1 MTDNRVTPSKLPI
14 TEALLDQIEFNHRIV
29 GRNEDGSLKTIAFTG
44 NDWFLRDATMDGFCV
59 RVTAKGMRFY
69 AQRKL
74 GGRPCLFQCGEWS
87 KSGEK
92 TSLTKARK
100 TAEMALSKMRLG
112 QDPNLEKK
120 KAIAEVVRA
129 REKAILTLGFVMER
143 DAKNQAETDAP
154 KTAKDRR
161 DVAKWIEKMK
171 IWRMPI
177 HEVTEKH
184 LNTMMGELKKERGD
198 ASSVKVWRY
207 ARAAWNR
214 LPAGEVPSVDPFS
227 EWMKSHTLPII
238 KRRQTSLPTEEKEGR
253 DWLQSIAALRNAEG
267 SRAFAH
273 RVMADYILLSLC
285 WGARKSEGCGML
297 IEHVDFAREFA
308 VFRDTK
314 NGRDHY
320 FPLTPGCSAIL
331 RNRIED
337 NNKPR
342 GLDVKKAQ
350 RGEPFFI
357 TPWLFPSRIR
367 GKHLEIPTGALR
379 VGDEVAGIKINMHDL
394 RRTFAGDIAADVM
407 VDADGRSTGNFGLVK
422 VAMNHADIMSD
433 VTQGYIMLKSRLKM
447 LRPIYLAHER
457 RVLTAAGLTHLLP
470 VETKTT
476 QTDLQALLEALK
488 SNADNPEAMA
498 LIKAA
503 ISA

>member
-1 MTDNRVTPSKLPI
+1 MTDERITPNKVPI
-14 TEALLDQIEFNHRIV
+14 TEALLDQIDFNHRIV
-29 GRNEDGSLKTIAFTG
+29 GRNEDGTLNTVPFTG
-44 NDWFLRDATMDGFCV
+44 NDWFLRDATMAGFCI

-74 GGRPCLFQCGEWS
+74 AGRPCLYQCGEWS
-87 KSGEK
+87 KAGEK
-92 TSLTKARK
+92 TPLTKARK
-100 TAEMALSKMRLG
+100 TAEMALSKMKLG

-120 KAIAEVVRA
+120 KAIAEVVSA
-129 REKAILTLGFVMER
+129 REKATLTFGFVMER
-143 DAKNQAETDAP
+143 DAKNKKEADSP
-154 KTAKDRR
+154 KTQKDRR
-161 DVAKWIEKMK
+161 DVAKWIKTMK
-171 IWRMPI
+171 IWRTPI
-177 HEVTEKH
+177 HEVTDKH
-184 LNTMMGELKKERGD
+184 LNTMMEAVKEERGD

-207 ARAAWNR
+207 TRAAWNR
-214 LPAGEVPSVDPFS
+214 LPAGEIPSVDPFS
-227 EWMKSHTLPII
+227 EWLKAHTLPTI
-238 KRRQTSLPTEEKEGR
+238 KTRQTSLPTEEKEGQN
-253 DWLQSIAALRNAEG
+253 WLQTIAGLREFEG

-297 IEHVDFAREFA
+297 VEHVDFDREFA

-314 NGRDHY
+314 NGRDHF
-320 FPLTPGCSAIL
+320 FPLTPGCAAIL

-342 GLDVKKAQ
+342 GLDAKKA
-350 RGEPFFI
+350 RKGESTFT

-379 VGDEVAGIKINMHDL
+379 VGDKAAGIKINMHDL

-407 VDADGRSTGNFGLVK
+407 VDAEGRSTGNFGLVK

-447 LRPIYLAHER
+447 LRPIYLAHEK
-457 RVLTAAGLTHLLP
+457 RVLTAAGLKHLLP
-470 VETKTT
+470 AETKAIPA
-476 QTDLQALLEALK
+476 DLEGLLEALK

-498 LIKAA
+498 LIRAA
-503 ISA
+503 IS